1 MKIIASFL
9 LWVISDFLTSLYNYS
24 SLEGHEKRIHL
35 KLRGL
40 GLNSTSCVAH
50 RLGNFGK
57 AKLL

>member
-1 MKIIASFL
+1 M
-9 LWVISDFLTSLYNYS
+9 ISDFLTSLYNYS